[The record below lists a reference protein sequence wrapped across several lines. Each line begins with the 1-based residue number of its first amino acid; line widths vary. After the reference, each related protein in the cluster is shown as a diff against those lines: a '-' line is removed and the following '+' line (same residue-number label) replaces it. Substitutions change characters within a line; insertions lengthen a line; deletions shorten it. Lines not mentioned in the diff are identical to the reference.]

1 MARRRKA
8 KSSLATEL
16 LELLMLTPWW
26 IGPLLA
32 VLTFAAIRWLVPVWL
47 SAQFPEPGFSHNL
60 FTGLARGAA
69 IYAWLAGAVVLLIWG
84 TAELTK
90 RQNRKLLDS
99 QTGIDSV
106 RELDWK
112 EFEWLLG
119 EAFRRQGFTVEPAG
133 GAGPDGGVD
142 LRLRRAGQ
150 LTLVQCKHWREWQV
164 GVKVVRELLGV
175 VTSEGAA
182 GGMVASSGRFTLEAV
197 DFAKQNPIELID
209 GAQLAKMIGE
219 VRNGAGQSQREPAST
234 QAAPQ
239 VHICPICGSAM
250 VTRIAK
256 KGANA
261 GESFLGC
268 TRYPNCRGTRPL
280 PQV

>member
-90 RQNRKLLDS
+90 L
-99 QTGIDSV
+99 
-106 RELDWK
+106 
-112 EFEWLLG
+112 
-119 EAFRRQGFTVEPAG
+119 
-133 GAGPDGGVD
+133 
-142 LRLRRAGQ
+142 
-150 LTLVQCKHWREWQV
+150 
-164 GVKVVRELLGV
+164 
-175 VTSEGAA
+175 
-182 GGMVASSGRFTLEAV
+182 SSKTE
-197 DFAKQNPIELID
+197 
-209 GAQLAKMIGE
+209 
-219 VRNGAGQSQREPAST
+219 
-234 QAAPQ
+234 
-239 VHICPICGSAM
+239 
-250 VTRIAK
+250 
-256 KGANA
+256 
-261 GESFLGC
+261 
-268 TRYPNCRGTRPL
+268 
-280 PQV
+280 